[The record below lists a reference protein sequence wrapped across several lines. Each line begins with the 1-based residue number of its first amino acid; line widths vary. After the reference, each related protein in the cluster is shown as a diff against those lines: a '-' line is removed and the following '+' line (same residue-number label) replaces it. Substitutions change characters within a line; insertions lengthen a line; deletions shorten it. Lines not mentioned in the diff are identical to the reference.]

1 MEPIGAVSGCNIL
14 ILPVDASVLRSPGGA
29 LEAVK
34 MPFRRV
40 CRPHLPTSGEIRRDC
55 KFTALRVVNA
65 APMLIARW
73 SKWTERMDKAGRFR
87 HEKMTKRRTLL
98 PVDRITQKVK
108 QFQ

>member
-40 CRPHLPTSGEIRRDC
+40 CRPRADAGEIRRDC
-55 KFTALRVVNA
+55 KFTGLQVVNA

-87 HEKMTKRRTLL
+87 HEKI
-98 PVDRITQKVK
+98 D
-108 QFQ
+108 